1 MKEFIEYL
9 LKEFV
14 SKPEE
19 IVVTETVDPETT
31 FKNYQIKVAQE
42 DIGLVIGKEGR
53 TIKSLRNLTRAKAI
67 KDGVRMNLELI
78 EVDRPAETTEP
89 EVKE

>member
-19 IVVTETVDPETT
+19 VVVIETVDPETS
-31 FKNYQIKVAQE
+31 FKNYQVKVAQE

-67 KDGVRMNLELI
+67 KDGIRMNLELI
-78 EVDRPAETTEP
+78 ETDRPAEAVE
-89 EVKE
+89 KE

>member
-9 LKEFV
+9 LKQIV

-19 IVVTETVDPETT
+19 LSVEEQVDPTNN
-31 FKNYQIKVAQE
+31 FHSYRVHVSQ
-42 DIGLVIGKEGR
+42 DDMGLVIGKEGR

-67 KDGVRMNLELI
+67 KDGIRMNLEL
-78 EVDRPAETTEP
+78 AEIGMP
-89 EVKE
+89 DDNL

>member
-14 SKPEE
+14 SKPNE
-19 IVVTETVDPETT
+19 IIVTETIDPETS
-31 FKNYQIKVAQE
+31 FRNYQIKVAQE

-67 KDGVRMNLELI
+67 KDGIRMNLELI
-78 EVDRPAETTEP
+78 ETDRPAETDQ
-89 EVKE
+89 K

>member
-9 LKEFV
+9 LREFV
-14 SKPEE
+14 SKPDEVVVIE
-19 IVVTETVDPETT
+19 IIDQETC
-31 FKNYQIKVAQE
+31 FKNYQIKVATD

-53 TIKSLRNLTRAKAI
+53 TIKALRNLTRAKAI

-78 EVDRPAETTEP
+78 ETDRPTQAALATE
-89 EVKE
+89 

>member
-1 MKEFIEYL
+1 MKEFIQYL
-9 LKEFV
+9 LTEFV

-19 IVVTETVDPETT
+19 IVVTETIDDETG
-31 FKNYQIKVAQE
+31 FKNYQIKVSEE

-67 KDGVRMNLELI
+67 KDGIRMNLELI
-78 EVDRPAETTEP
+78 EIERPATVTE
-89 EVKE
+89 